1 MTTST
6 RVATVRQLW
15 LSYFNRVLREQGIIT
30 PEAYRKMTYRIY
42 EHTR

>member
-1 MTTST
+1 MSAST
-6 RVATVRQLW
+6 REAMARQLW
-15 LSYFNRVLREQGIIT
+15 LSYFNRVLRDQGIIT

>member
-30 PEAYRKMTYRIY
+30 PEAYRKMAYRIY